1 MQSMGKEKRNSIEIV
16 KQPIL
21 NRKYSMSKVIAST
34 YELIEKIGS
43 GGGGN
48 VYLAYHRRLGKKV
61 VLKADKR
68 KISARPDLLRR
79 EVDILKELS
88 HSYIPQV
95 YDFFI
100 EDETVYTVMDFIDGE
115 SLDKPLKRGER
126 FPQSQ
131 VIKWAKQLL
140 EALCYLHSPT
150 HGDPPKGYVHSDI
163 KPANIMRTPYNDIC
177 LIDFNIALAL
187 GEENVVGCSAGYAS
201 PEHYGLDYSSF
212 GSATATIEDE
222 TVTLLDET
230 QTLTLSNARSSS
242 SVKKIVPDVRS
253 DIYSVGATLYHLLS
267 GQRPAKNAMEVAP
280 LSDKEFSPQFVNII
294 SKAMNPNPDLR
305 YQTADEMLEELSHLH
320 ENDPRTKRLKKSN
333 LIACIAISVLFLIG
347 ALTTFVGL
355 KRMQVVESWLKLSE
369 YSQTALDDGD
379 SVTALNYALQALP
392 TNKSLLRPSYI
403 PEAQSALTEA
413 LGVYDLSDAF
423 KKHKIAE
430 LSSNPLYMVIAPNGR
445 TAAGVYSGF
454 VAVFDTDSANIL
466 VTLPAN
472 KSALSEVEYLN
483 DNVIIYAGADG
494 IKAYDIFKNVELWS
508 GKPST
513 AISISQ
519 DGKNIAS
526 VYKDEHFATI
536 YDAETG
542 KTKKKISFGNRGQ
555 SVTVNDSFANPNDNL
570 FEINSDGSLLAV
582 SFADG
587 SLEVFDLTDSDNGIE
602 LFDNTSGYTH
612 FEGGFFEKYLAF
624 SATNSSSSVFAV
636 IDTVAK
642 EQTGGFDSTGY
653 FGVNVDE
660 SGIYVLRDNLLV
672 KIHPVTGEQTPLV
685 TTSEKILHYA
695 TDNMQTMVVSNESVM
710 FFDSNSKLITRIEE
724 KDIGDFLCISNGVAL
739 IGSMNTPKIKIMK
752 YENHPESEV
761 FTYDHT
767 YRHDEARISA
777 DGKTVMLFSYKQF
790 RVYDINGSL
799 IKEVDLPNADQ
810 IYDQQFIRK
819 DNESHLEVTYND
831 GTLLIYNARDGNL
844 VSEEKIDKPDLSLY
858 EEFYTDSF
866 RIKSPLH
873 GSPTIHD
880 KKTDKLICE
889 LNEDGYLT
897 YITQVGD
904 YIVAQYVTVDSY
916 YYGVL
921 LNDKCERLAY
931 LPYLSDVMNNELYFD
946 YPTGNMRKSRIYNI
960 NELIKMA
967 KNELKGGN

>member
-1 MQSMGKEKRNSIEIV
+1 M
-16 KQPIL
+16 
-21 NRKYSMSKVIAST
+21 
-34 YELIEKIGS
+34 
-43 GGGGN
+43 
-48 VYLAYHRRLGKKV
+48 
-61 VLKADKR
+61 
-68 KISARPDLLRR
+68 
-79 EVDILKELS
+79 
-88 HSYIPQV
+88 
-95 YDFFI
+95 
-100 EDETVYTVMDFIDGE
+100 
-115 SLDKPLKRGER
+115 
-126 FPQSQ
+126 
-131 VIKWAKQLL
+131 
-140 EALCYLHSPT
+140 
-150 HGDPPKGYVHSDI
+150 
-163 KPANIMRTPYNDIC
+163 
-177 LIDFNIALAL
+177 
-187 GEENVVGCSAGYAS
+187 
-201 PEHYGLDYSSF
+201 
-212 GSATATIEDE
+212 
-222 TVTLLDET
+222 
-230 QTLTLSNARSSS
+230 
-242 SVKKIVPDVRS
+242 
-253 DIYSVGATLYHLLS
+253 
-267 GQRPAKNAMEVAP
+267 
-280 LSDKEFSPQFVNII
+280 
-294 SKAMNPNPDLR
+294 
-305 YQTADEMLEELSHLH
+305 
-320 ENDPRTKRLKKSN
+320 
-333 LIACIAISVLFLIG
+333 
-347 ALTTFVGL
+347 
-355 KRMQVVESWLKLSE
+355 
-369 YSQTALDDGD
+369 
-379 SVTALNYALQALP
+379 
-392 TNKSLLRPSYI
+392 
-403 PEAQSALTEA
+403 TEA
-413 LGVYDLSDAF
+413 LGVYDLSDGF

-445 TAAGVYSGF
+445 TAASVYSGF

-519 DGKNIAS
+519 DRKNIAS

-542 KTKKKISFGNRGQ
+542 KTKKEINFGNRGQ

-624 SATNSSSSVFAV
+624 SATNPSSSVFAV

-710 FFDSNSKLITRIEE
+710 FFDSNSKLITRIED
-724 KDIGDFLCISNGVAL
+724 KDIGDFLCISNGIAL

-767 YRHDEARISA
+767 YRHDEARISV
-777 DGKTVMLFSYKQF
+777 DGKNVMLFSYKQF

-810 IYDQQFIRK
+810 IYDQQFIRE

-866 RIKSPLH
+866 IIKSPLH

-904 YIVAQYVTVDSY
+904 YIVAQYVTADSY

-946 YPTGNMRKSRIYNI
+946 YPTGNMRKSRIYKI

-967 KNELKGGN
+967 QNELKGGN